1 MMGILMTVTTSTLRG
16 NSMAKKI
23 AFISSLLIVMVGL
36 YLIALFFIAE
46 RSIGG
51 LYLCVAYGCM
61 MLAVLII
68 GAIDGIKT
76 ILQYR
81 KFNRSIKVGDCIT
94 KKVT

>member
-1 MMGILMTVTTSTLRG
+1 MMGILMTVITSTLRG
-16 NSMAKKI
+16 NSMDKQI
-23 AFISSLLIVMVGL
+23 AFIASLIIVIVGL

-46 RSIGG
+46 KSTGG
-51 LYLCVAYGCM
+51 LFLWVGYGCM